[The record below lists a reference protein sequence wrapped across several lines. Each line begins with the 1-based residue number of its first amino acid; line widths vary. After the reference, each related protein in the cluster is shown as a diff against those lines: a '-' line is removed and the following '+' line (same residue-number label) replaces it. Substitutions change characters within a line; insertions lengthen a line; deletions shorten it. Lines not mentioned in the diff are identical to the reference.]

1 MSTYQRES
9 IEITVYG
16 TGPKVIQLLPFYQ
29 GYKLIIDSFVIVTV
43 RREHMRIRS
52 WDVMDHDKVFS
63 NESSVQ
69 HLLFTMFTDFQAD
82 NQKTQRH
89 QEPHDVLRK
98 E

>member
-1 MSTYQRES
+1 
-9 IEITVYG
+9 
-16 TGPKVIQLLPFYQ
+16 
-29 GYKLIIDSFVIVTV
+29 
-43 RREHMRIRS
+43 
-52 WDVMDHDKVFS
+52 MDHDKVFS